1 MAKAVNKLQN
11 IVLRKGVHVG
21 APAAEDDQQ
30 LLMEC
35 FIELASYEQIRDINS
50 SKCVLLGRTGS
61 GKSALLLRLEE
72 EEEGCIRLDPKEFAF
87 SYISNSNVLSY
98 VMELGCDLHL
108 LFEFLWK
115 HVLLYKMV
123 KVYFKER
130 NKFQAA
136 FDLVFARKNPAIK
149 YLQTF
154 EDKFWIEQDIVVK
167 EISQGFESTINSELR
182 GVLGADFA
190 KIEAGAGGELTI
202 SSAQRKQIE
211 FRVKRAVSQIQMK
224 ELSSAVSGLDT
235 IISDRAKRYYILVDD
250 LDGDW
255 SETPIKYQMIRSL
268 VESIK
273 GLRKIRNI
281 KAIVALRS
289 DVYEKSIVVHR
300 GDGYQPEKYEGLI
313 VEIRWSSG
321 ELRSLIDRRITAV
334 FRHQYTKEN
343 VRFSDV
349 FPAHVRKQDSFQF
362 LIDRTQLRPRD
373 IIAFVNSVLEQSSGS
388 NSISE
393 KRILETEGEYSRK
406 RYDALRREWELV
418 HPNIDIYLRF
428 LIGRTGTFL
437 LKDIAVK
444 EIIDD
449 ICVELE
455 ARTHEPPDEV
465 EEQRRRYCKRQLDR
479 RISDIARALLAT
491 LYKIGAIELKLAK
504 GDFFKSCFRNET
516 TVLAEQISDDAAV
529 RVVPMLWR
537 TLGIT
542 PNI

>member
-1 MAKAVNKLQN
+1 
-11 IVLRKGVHVG
+11 
-21 APAAEDDQQ
+21 
-30 LLMEC
+30 
-35 FIELASYEQIRDINS
+35 
-50 SKCVLLGRTGS
+50 
-61 GKSALLLRLEE
+61 
-72 EEEGCIRLDPKEFAF
+72 
-87 SYISNSNVLSY
+87 
-98 VMELGCDLHL
+98 
-108 LFEFLWK
+108 
-115 HVLLYKMV
+115 
-123 KVYFKER
+123 
-130 NKFQAA
+130 
-136 FDLVFARKNPAIK
+136 
-149 YLQTF
+149 
-154 EDKFWIEQDIVVK
+154 
-167 EISQGFESTINSELR
+167 
-182 GVLGADFA
+182 
-190 KIEAGAGGELTI
+190 
-202 SSAQRKQIE
+202 
-211 FRVKRAVSQIQMK
+211 
-224 ELSSAVSGLDT
+224 
-235 IISDRAKRYYILVDD
+235 
-250 LDGDW
+250 
-255 SETPIKYQMIRSL
+255 MIRSL

-465 EEQRRRYCKRQLDR
+465 EEQSRRYFKRQLDR